1 MAVFLLVAGC
11 ATSAPKRSARA
22 ASSLEVLQQNSTKA
36 RTQIDAVTSSLET
49 LLNAPPEKL
58 REAYDRY
65 DRDVKNMNDYADAI
79 KENDV
84 DLKKNG
90 QTYLQEWQKDASS
103 VNDPELRAIAEQRQ
117 SEMADRTASMRTT
130 VTAAA
135 DSFAAFLRDIN
146 DIRKVLGNDLT
157 PTGQESVRN
166 TALAQSV
173 QSEATRVK
181 AALEDAERAVASV
194 RSQIT
199 PTAQ

>member
-11 ATSAPKRSARA
+11 ATSAPNRSARA

-36 RTQIDAVTSSLET
+36 RTQIDEVTSSLDT
-49 LLNAPPEKL
+49 LLSATPEKL

-65 DRDVKNMNDYADAI
+65 DRNVKNMNEYADAI

-90 QTYLQEWQKDASS
+90 ETYLQAWQKDASS
-103 VNDPELRAIAEQRQ
+103 VSDPELRAIAEQRQ
-117 SEMADRTASMRTT
+117 SEMTERTASMRST

-135 DSFAAFLRDIN
+135 ESFAAFLRDIN

-157 PTGQESVRN
+157 PTGQTSVRN
-166 TALAQSV
+166 TALVQSV
-173 QSEATRVK
+173 QSEASRVK
-181 AALEDAERAVASV
+181 AALEDAERAVANV